1 MADHTLTQSEPVA
14 LAGTIQG
21 ALSAL
26 IALALVFGW
35 VDWDQ
40 DQIAAI
46 LAAYTAVVAVL
57 TTAARSKVTPT
68 ATL

>member
-1 MADHTLTQSEPVA
+1 MADYSLTQTEPVA

-35 VDWDQ
+35 VDWTP

-46 LAAYTAVVAVL
+46 LAVYTTLVAVL
-57 TTAARSKVTPT
+57 TGVTRSKVSPV
-68 ATL
+68 

>member
-1 MADHTLTQSEPVA
+1 MNASTEPVA

-35 VDWDQ
+35 VDWSPE
-40 DQIAAI
+40 QIAAI
-46 LAAYTAVVAVL
+46 LAVYTAFVGVITAV
-57 TTAARSKVTPT
+57 TRSKVTPV
-68 ATL
+68 